1 MELVI
6 FARFHARAGE
16 EAAVEAAIRE
26 VIVPTSTEAGCIAI
40 NSYRSIRDERLFF
53 IHSRWVDEA
62 AFERHAGQPHTR
74 RFIACVTE
82 LIDHDLDVQRT
93 HLIDCNFAKITV

>member
-16 EAAVEAAIRE
+16 EAAVALAIRE
-26 VIVPTSTEAGCIAI
+26 VLVPTSAEPGCVAI
-40 NSYRSIRDERLFF
+40 HSYRSIRDERLFF

-62 AFERHAGQPHTR
+62 AFERHAEEPHTQ
-74 RFIACVTE
+74 RFIARVAP
-82 LIDHDLDVQRT
+82 LIDHPLDVQRT
-93 HLIDCNFAKITV
+93 SLIP

>member
-6 FARFHARAGE
+6 FARFRARAGE

-26 VIVPTSTEAGCIAI
+26 VIVPSSAEAGCVAI
-40 NSYRSIRDERLFF
+40 NAYRSARDERLFF

-62 AFERHAGQPHTR
+62 AFERHAAEPHTR
-74 RFIACVTE
+74 LFIARVTA
-82 LIDHDLDVQRT
+82 LIDHPLDVQRAT
-93 HLIDCNFAKITV
+93 LIG